1 MIFKIAK
8 IQDFLVLYNSYLWQQ
23 FYIHS
28 GDGIGNNM
36 VKSISCDMEDAC
48 VQEEPNFYGIDR
60 WMEML
65 CVFAGHDRKEM
76 KSCDYDFTME
86 EIKKFREMLRKKF

>member
-1 MIFKIAK
+1 MKTC
-8 IQDFLVLYNSYLWQQ
+8 LEN
-23 FYIHS
+23 
-28 GDGIGNNM
+28 
-36 VKSISCDMEDAC
+36 DMEDAC
-48 VQEEPNFYGIDR
+48 VQEEPNFYGINR

>member
-1 MIFKIAK
+1 MKTC
-8 IQDFLVLYNSYLWQQ
+8 LEN
-23 FYIHS
+23 
-28 GDGIGNNM
+28 
-36 VKSISCDMEDAC
+36 DMEDAC

-76 KSCDYDFTME
+76 KSYDTME